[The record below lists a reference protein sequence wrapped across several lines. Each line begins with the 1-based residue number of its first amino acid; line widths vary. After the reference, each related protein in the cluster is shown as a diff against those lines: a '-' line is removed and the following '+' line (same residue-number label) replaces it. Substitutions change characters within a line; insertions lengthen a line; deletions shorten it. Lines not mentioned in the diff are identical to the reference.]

1 VASYRARTMEHL
13 TPSQKG
19 AAAEAG
25 ISALAIQLGLIVLRP
40 LCEGSRYDLVI
51 DLRPTLLRVQC
62 KLAQRLGGVLAV
74 RLRTNRCTPAG
85 YVSTTYTAAQID
97 AVCAYSPE
105 LHRCFLIPAQEIEG
119 LGAIHLRLDPT
130 QNNQASGVRWA
141 RDYELDATVRRL
153 QPERNDAPGPLA
165 GTLAAAD
172 LGL

>member
-1 VASYRARTMEHL
+1 MEHL

-25 ISALAIQLGLIVLRP
+25 ISALAIQLGLTVLRP

-51 DLRPTLLRVQC
+51 DLQPALLRVQC
-62 KLAQRLGGVLAV
+62 KLAQRLGGVLVA

-97 AVCAYSPE
+97 AICAYSPE
-105 LHRCFLIPAQEIEG
+105 LHRCFLVPAQEVAG

-130 QNNQASGVRWA
+130 QNNQAHGVRWA
-141 RDYELDATVRRL
+141 HDYELDAMVRRL
-153 QPERNDAPGPLA
+153 RSAHGDTTRAA
-165 GTLAAAD
+165 AATLAAAD